1 MSSRTPPLPGA
12 ERVDVELAHEPL
24 LNAAIRLARELG
36 PTRPVLGILR
46 GWGRAD
52 RVRARAL
59 RERLSHQGIRGV
71 ELSPVPEAGER
82 HRAPQERR
90 RPRVHLLVHAS
101 GSQYTRALRAAALW
115 NLPLLIEPPQHEKPG
130 VLTVHSGHRRP
141 VIGVHLPGA
150 ALDIAVRHATITSL
164 QSHPGSASLLLDNEK
179 LAAPADRPL
188 SVTLKTDGSL
198 QVDSD
203 AFGTR
208 RVRRLR
214 YERPWGVCRL
224 DIDGTPAH
232 DVRAP
237 LRFESMPGR
246 LHLLHP

>member
-1 MSSRTPPLPGA
+1 MSSRTPPFPGVA
-12 ERVDVELAHEPL
+12 HADSEPAQERLLA
-24 LNAAIRLARELG
+24 AAVRLTRELS
-36 PTRPVLGILR
+36 TARPVLGILR

-52 RVRARAL
+52 RERARAL
-59 RERLSHQGIRGV
+59 REHLSHQGIRGM

-82 HRAPQERR
+82 HRSPQGRQ
-90 RPRVHLLVHAS
+90 RPRVHLLVHVG
-101 GSQYTRALRAAALW
+101 GSQYTQALRAAALW
-115 NLPLLIEPPQHEKPG
+115 NLPLLIEPPLHEEPG
-130 VLTVHSGHRRP
+130 TLTVHSGHRRP
-141 VIGVHLPGA
+141 VIGVHLPGD
-150 ALDIAVRHATITSL
+150 ALDIAVQHAAITSL
-164 QSHPGSASLLLDNEK
+164 QPHPGSAYLLLDNEK
-179 LAAPADRPL
+179 LTAPADRPL
-188 SVTLKTDGSL
+188 DISLKADGTL

-214 YERPWGVCRL
+214 YERPWGVYRL

-237 LRFESMPGR
+237 LRIEPMPDR